1 MIPHRQGLGSRA
13 VLKGAYALRIAN
25 PLSVPGCTQLALAS
39 TPARARQS
47 PRLLYA
53 NIVARANTWCVR
65 LIFFPTPR
73 CDKKSCTLCAR
84 SPRVASVFDGSWV
97 PWLLPC
103 HLLLHQVEGENGIFI
118 ESKVTGKYSA
128 ASGFQ
133 TQDSVAECAKHELGC
148 FCERM

>member
-65 LIFFPTPR
+65 LIFFSNAKMRQEILHALRTLS
-73 CDKKSCTLCAR
+73 KSCKRLRRFLGALVVAL
-84 SPRVASVFDGSWV
+84 SPLVAPG
-97 PWLLPC
+97 
-103 HLLLHQVEGENGIFI
+103 G
-118 ESKVTGKYSA
+118 
-128 ASGFQ
+128 
-133 TQDSVAECAKHELGC
+133 
-148 FCERM
+148 R